1 MKEGI
6 IDMNKVNRAF
16 ERLLKEIDEI
26 LNMIREQTD
35 EHLHAENF
43 DKVKTLAE
51 YAERLKDLREKVKAL
66 QGEYQTILRIFSE
79 KIPTQVQIEQVKPTQ
94 VRKKKVKGKLKKG
107 LRTPEEQFIIPIL
120 EAIIELGGRAKVKDV
135 LERVYDKMKKIL
147 NSYDEEPLRSRRNVK
162 RWVNTAR
169 WARQKMVDEGLLA
182 KNSPRGIWEIT
193 EKGRK
198 YYYEEKK
205 KKGGP

>member
-1 MKEGI
+1 
-6 IDMNKVNRAF
+6 MNKVNRAF

-169 WARQKMVDEGLLA
+169 
-182 KNSPRGIWEIT
+182 
-193 EKGRK
+193 
-198 YYYEEKK
+198 
-205 KKGGP
+205 

>member
-1 MKEGI
+1 M
-6 IDMNKVNRAF
+6 DMNKVNRGF
-16 ERLLKEIDEI
+16 KMLLEGLDEI

-43 DKVKTLAE
+43 DMVKTLAE
-51 YAERLKDLREKVKAL
+51 YAEQLKDLREKVKAL

-79 KIPTQVQIEQVKPTQ
+79 KIPTQVQREEVKPTQ

-107 LRTPEEQFIIPIL
+107 LRTPEEQFIMPIL
-120 EAIIELGGRAKVKDV
+120 ETLIELGGRAKVRDV
-135 LERVYDKMKKIL
+135 LERVYDKMKNIL

-169 WARQKMVDEGLLA
+169 WARQKMVEKGLLA
-182 KNSPRGIWEIT
+182 KDSPWGIWEIT

>member
-1 MKEGI
+1 MD
-6 IDMNKVNRAF
+6 IDKVNRGF
-16 ERLLKEIDEI
+16 KMLLEGLDEI
-26 LNMIREQTD
+26 LNIIRQQTD

-94 VRKKKVKGKLKKG
+94 VRKKKVKGRLEKG
-107 LRTPEEQFIIPIL
+107 LRTPEEQFIMPIL
-120 EAIIELGGRAKVKDV
+120 ESIIELGGRAKVRDV
-135 LERVYDKMKKIL
+135 LERVYDKMKNIL

-162 RWVNTAR
+162 RWENTAQ
-169 WARQKMVDEGLLA
+169 WAKYTMVNEGLLA
-182 KNSPRGIWEIT
+182 KDSPRGIWEIT
-193 EKGRK
+193 EEGRK

>member
-1 MKEGI
+1 MDKDEVYI
-6 IDMNKVNRAF
+6 AF
-16 ERLLKEIDEI
+16 ELLLEEIEKAV
-26 LNMIREQTD
+26 NMISNE
-35 EHLHAENF
+35 AEKYLKAKDF
-43 DKVKTLAE
+43 AKAKTLTE
-51 YAERLKDLREKVKAL
+51 YAEQLKDLREKVKAL
-66 QGEYQTILRIFSE
+66 QREYQTILRIFSE
-79 KIPTQVQIEQVKPTQ
+79 KIPTQ

>member
-1 MKEGI
+1 M
-6 IDMNKVNRAF
+6 DMNKVNRAF
-16 ERLLKEIDEI
+16 EMLLEGIDEI
-26 LNMIREQTD
+26 LNMIRKQTD

-51 YAERLKDLREKVKAL
+51 YAEQLKDFKEKVKAL
-66 QGEYQTILRIFSE
+66 QGEWQTILRIFSE
-79 KIPTQVQIEQVKPTQ
+79 KIPTQVQREQVKPTQ

-107 LRTPEEQFIIPIL
+107 LKTPREQFIIPIL

-135 LERVYDKMKKIL
+135 LERVHDKMKGIL
-147 NSYDEEPLRSRRNVK
+147 NEHDYKPLPSKPKEK
-162 RWVNTAR
+162 RWENTAQ
-169 WARQKMVDEGLLA
+169 WAKYTMVKEGLLA
-182 KNSPRGIWEIT
+182 KDSPPGIWEIT

-205 KKGGP
+205 KKGGT

>member
-1 MKEGI
+1 M
-6 IDMNKVNRAF
+6 DMNKVNRAF
-16 ERLLKEIDEI
+16 EMLLEGIDEI
-26 LNMIREQTD
+26 LNMIRKQTD

-51 YAERLKDLREKVKAL
+51 YAEQLKDLREKVKAL
-66 QGEYQTILRIFSE
+66 QGEWQTIFRILSE
-79 KIPTQVQIEQVKPTQ
+79 KILTQVQIEQVKPTQ

-107 LRTPEEQFIIPIL
+107 LKTPKEQFIIPIL
-120 EAIIELGGRAKVKDV
+120 ESIIELGGRAKVKDV
-135 LERVYDKMKKIL
+135 LERVHDKMKGIL
-147 NSYDEEPLRSRRNVK
+147 NEHDYKPLPSKPKEK
-162 RWVNTAR
+162 RWENTAQ
-169 WARQKMVDEGLLA
+169 WARLDMVEKGLLA
-182 KNSPRGIWEIT
+182 KDSPRGIWEIT

>member
-1 MKEGI
+1 MDKDEVYI
-6 IDMNKVNRAF
+6 AF
-16 ERLLKEIDEI
+16 ELLLEEIEKAV
-26 LNMIREQTD
+26 NMISNE
-35 EHLHAENF
+35 AEKYLKAKDF
-43 DKVKTLAE
+43 AKAKTLTE
-51 YAERLKDLREKVKAL
+51 YAERLQDLREKVKAL
-66 QGEYQTILRIFSE
+66 QREYQTILRIFSE

>member
-1 MKEGI
+1 MDKDEVYI
-6 IDMNKVNRAF
+6 AF
-16 ERLLKEIDEI
+16 ELLLEEIEKAV
-26 LNMIREQTD
+26 NMISNEVEQ
-35 EHLHAENF
+35 HLKAKDF

-79 KIPTQVQIEQVKPTQ
+79 EIPTQVQREQVKPAQ
-94 VRKKKVKGKLKKG
+94 VRKKKIKEKLKKG
-107 LRTPEEQFIIPIL
+107 LRTPEEQFIMPIL
-120 EAIIELGGRAKVKDV
+120 ESIIELGGRAKVKDV
-135 LERVYDKMKKIL
+135 LERVYDKMKNIL

-162 RWVNTAR
+162 RWENTAR
-169 WARQKMVDEGLLA
+169 WARQKMVEKGLLA
-182 KNSPRGIWEIT
+182 KDSPRGIWEIT

>member
-1 MKEGI
+1 MDKDEVYI
-6 IDMNKVNRAF
+6 AF
-16 ERLLKEIDEI
+16 ELLLEEIEKAV
-26 LNMIREQTD
+26 NMISNE
-35 EHLHAENF
+35 AEKYLRAKDF
-43 DKVKTLAE
+43 AKAKTLTE
-51 YAERLKDLREKVKAL
+51 YAEQLEDLREKVKAL

-94 VRKKKVKGKLKKG
+94 VTKKKVKGKLKKG

-135 LERVYDKMKKIL
+135 LERVYDKMKNIL

-162 RWVNTAR
+162 RWENTAR
-169 WARQKMVDEGLLA
+169 WARQKMVEKGLLA
-182 KNSPRGIWEIT
+182 KDSPRGIWEIT
-193 EKGRK
+193 EEGRK

>member
-1 MKEGI
+1 
-6 IDMNKVNRAF
+6 MNKVNRAF

-51 YAERLKDLREKVKAL
+51 YAEQLKDLREKVKAL

-94 VRKKKVKGKLKKG
+94 VRKKIKGRLKKG

-120 EAIIELGGRAKVKDV
+120 ESIIE
-135 LERVYDKMKKIL
+135 
-147 NSYDEEPLRSRRNVK
+147 
-162 RWVNTAR
+162 
-169 WARQKMVDEGLLA
+169 
-182 KNSPRGIWEIT
+182 
-193 EKGRK
+193 
-198 YYYEEKK
+198 
-205 KKGGP
+205 

>member
-1 MKEGI
+1 MDKDEVYI
-6 IDMNKVNRAF
+6 AF
-16 ERLLKEIDEI
+16 ELLLEEIEKAVNI
-26 LNMIREQTD
+26 ISNE
-35 EHLHAENF
+35 AEKYLRAKDF
-43 DKVKTLAE
+43 AEAKTLTE
-51 YAERLKDLREKVKAL
+51 YAERLQDLREKVKAL
-66 QGEYQTILRIFSE
+66 QREYQTILRIFSE
-79 KIPTQVQIEQVKPTQ
+79 KIPTQ

>member
-1 MKEGI
+1 MLLEG
-6 IDMNKVNRAF
+6 
-16 ERLLKEIDEI
+16 LDEI
-26 LNMIREQTD
+26 LNIIRQQTD

-43 DKVKTLAE
+43 DVVKTLAE

-79 KIPTQVQIEQVKPTQ
+79 KIPTQVQVEQVKPTL

-107 LRTPEEQFIIPIL
+107 LRTPEEQFIMPIL
-120 EAIIELGGRAKVKDV
+120 ESIIELGGRAKVKDV
-135 LERVYDKMKKIL
+135 LERVYDKMKNIL

-162 RWVNTAR
+162 RWENTAR
-169 WARQKMVDEGLLA
+169 WARQKMVDKGLLA
-182 KNSPRGIWEIT
+182 ENSPRGIWEIT

>member
-1 MKEGI
+1 
-6 IDMNKVNRAF
+6 MNKVNRAF

>member
-1 MKEGI
+1 M
-6 IDMNKVNRAF
+6 DMNKVNRGF
-16 ERLLKEIDEI
+16 KMLLEGLDEI
-26 LNMIREQTD
+26 LNMIREQTN

-43 DKVKTLAE
+43 DMVKTLAE
-51 YAERLKDLREKVKAL
+51 YAEQLKDFREKVKAL
-66 QGEYQTILRIFSE
+66 QGEWQTIFRILSE
-79 KIPTQVQIEQVKPTQ
+79 KILTQVQREQVKPTQ
-94 VRKKKVKGKLKKG
+94 VRKMKVKGKLKKG
-107 LRTPEEQFIIPIL
+107 LRTPEEQFIMPIL
-120 EAIIELGGRAKVKDV
+120 ETLIELGGRAKVKDV
-135 LERVYDKMKKIL
+135 LERVYDKMKNIL

-169 WARQKMVDEGLLA
+169 WARQKMVNEGLLA
-182 KNSPRGIWEIT
+182 KDSPWGIWEIT